1 MKLFL
6 LIWWNLVAGTPLK
19 FHCCPTHGEEGVSRV
34 LIYGKGQVR
43 DRPLEKSLGGE
54 VPRKYSYRG
63 KLIKEVRKMLTQKVL
78 DQCRF
83 LRNCPPTLSLSQNFA
98 QSEK

>member
-43 DRPLEKSLGGE
+43 DRPLEKSWGRSTKKIFIQGKINQRSKENANAKSLG
-54 VPRKYSYRG
+54 S
-63 KLIKEVRKMLTQKVL
+63 M
-78 DQCRF
+78 
-83 LRNCPPTLSLSQNFA
+83 
-98 QSEK
+98 

>member
-34 LIYGKGQVR
+34 LIYGKGQTIRKVM
-43 DRPLEKSLGGE
+43 GGE

>member
-43 DRPLEKSLGGE
+43 DRPLEKSWGAKYQENIHTGE
-54 VPRKYSYRG
+54 
-63 KLIKEVRKMLTQKVL
+63 
-78 DQCRF
+78 
-83 LRNCPPTLSLSQNFA
+83 N
-98 QSEK
+98 

>member
-43 DRPLEKSLGGE
+43 DRPLDGGRSTKKIFIQGKINQRSKENANTKSLG
-54 VPRKYSYRG
+54 S
-63 KLIKEVRKMLTQKVL
+63 M
-78 DQCRF
+78 
-83 LRNCPPTLSLSQNFA
+83 
-98 QSEK
+98 